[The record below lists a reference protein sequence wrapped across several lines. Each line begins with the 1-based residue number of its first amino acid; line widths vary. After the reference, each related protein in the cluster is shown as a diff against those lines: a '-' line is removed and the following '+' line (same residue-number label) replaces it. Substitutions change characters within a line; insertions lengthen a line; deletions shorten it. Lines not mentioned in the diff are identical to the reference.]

1 MTTIKALFGSLVV
14 AAVAAGF
21 CTAPASAA
29 NAPIVIT
36 YAKTCVNATGHCSGT
51 AGDGGTLQMQ
61 ITSFRAT
68 GGDAQLSLTERITV
82 GDISFTAELNGHF
95 SPAGFIVLDGTVTAD
110 SFVGARIH
118 QRSELVGSDETG
130 TTWTGKLQLMPATA

>member
-1 MTTIKALFGSLVV
+1 MTAIKALFGSLVV
-14 AAVAAGF
+14 AAVAVGF
-21 CTAPASAA
+21 WTTPALAA

-36 YAKTCVNATGHCSGT
+36 YAKACVNATGHCSGT
-51 AGDGGTLQMQ
+51 AGNGGTLEMQ

-68 GGDAQLSLTERITV
+68 GRDAQLSLTEWITV

-95 SPAGFIVLDGTVTAD
+95 SPAGFIVLDGTVTAGA
-110 SFVGARIH
+110 FAGARIH

-130 TTWTGKLQLMPATA
+130 TMWTGKLQLMPATV